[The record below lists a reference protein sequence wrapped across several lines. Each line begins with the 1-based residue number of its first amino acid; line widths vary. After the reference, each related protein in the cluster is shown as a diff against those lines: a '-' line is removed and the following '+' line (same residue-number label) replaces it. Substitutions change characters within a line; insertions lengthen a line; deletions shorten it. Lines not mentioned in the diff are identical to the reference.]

1 MGKKKRK
8 SEPGC
13 IATMFGYTILAC
25 IVFTIFNLAKTHLS
39 TKAKIIILSVIGILL
54 ILKIFGFFN
63 RKYTI
68 QCKCYS
74 HKLDNK
80 PIQEVIGGLAYYGCN
95 KGVVMTNQYF
105 TEPAKQLAKVNG
117 IELWDR
123 NVLSRMTKR
132 TSKIKMRL
140 KKEEHLQEHN
150 PSSKAK
156 QPVTET
162 NSFQIYS
169 TPKYAEKATMIDAL
183 DEYPSICKKFLK
195 ENAEYIV
202 CYYKMTF
209 DVVLKLEKI
218 DVLYKQNS
226 ASFEFLY
233 TPQLPISK
241 LKKSLKDLSEY
252 LSIDN
257 ISLHSSCST
266 SGCFAI
272 QMPMPDYLAKTS
284 RFIDKNSK

>member
-1 MGKKKRK
+1 
-8 SEPGC
+8 
-13 IATMFGYTILAC
+13 
-25 IVFTIFNLAKTHLS
+25 
-39 TKAKIIILSVIGILL
+39 
-54 ILKIFGFFN
+54 
-63 RKYTI
+63 
-68 QCKCYS
+68 
-74 HKLDNK
+74 
-80 PIQEVIGGLAYYGCN
+80 
-95 KGVVMTNQYF
+95 MTNQYF

-169 TPKYAEKATMIDAL
+169 TPKYAEKATMMNDL
-183 DEYPSICKKFLK
+183 DDYPRICKKFMK

-202 CYYKMTF
+202 CYYKTTF

-226 ASFEFLY
+226 VSFEFLH
-233 TPQLPISK
+233 TPQLPVSK

-252 LSIDN
+252 ISIDN
-257 ISLHSSCST
+257 ISLHSSCT
-266 SGCFAI
+266 TPGCFAI
-272 QMPMPDYLAKTS
+272 QMPMPDYLAKAS

>member
-1 MGKKKRK
+1 MSQLDNMEGHRF
-8 SEPGC
+8 E
-13 IATMFGYTILAC
+13 FAC
-25 IVFTIFNLAKTHLS
+25 AD
-39 TKAKIIILSVIGILL
+39 
-54 ILKIFGFFN
+54 ILKMNGFYDVKVTQGSGDYGVDIIARKGM
-63 RKYTI
+63 RKYAI

-140 KKEEHLQEHN
+140 KKKEHN
-150 PSSKAK
+150 PYSKAK

-169 TPKYAEKATMIDAL
+169 TPKYAEKATMMNDL
-183 DEYPSICKKFLK
+183 DDYPRICKKFLK

-226 ASFEFLY
+226 VSFEFLH
-233 TPQLPISK
+233 TPQLPVSK

-252 LSIDN
+252 ISIDN
-257 ISLHSSCST
+257 ISLHSSCT
-266 SGCFAI
+266 TPGCFAI

-284 RFIDKNSK
+284 RFIDKNNK